1 MNFIEEIVKDWT
13 ESNGPVNNPVFRFPP
28 EPNGHLH
35 LGHAKAMCLNFGLA
49 ETYKTTCNLRFDD
62 TNPLAEDQ
70 VFVDSIKE
78 DIDWLGFQ
86 PTNTYWTS
94 DYFEF
99 LRECA
104 ENLIKKDLAYI
115 DDSTSEEIA
124 SMKGDLE
131 NPGINSPFRD
141 RTIEENLR
149 LFQDLLDGNSE
160 SVLRAKVDMS
170 HDNLLM
176 RDPVIYRKVDATH
189 HNTGDRYK
197 AYPMYDFAHPLS
209 DYKEGITHSLCT
221 LEFEPH
227 RPFYDW
233 VLENLFDD
241 SKPRQIEFS
250 RLNVEDIHLSKRWL
264 KELVEDGT
272 VDGWDDPRMPTL
284 KGLKRRGYTASSIRN
299 FCEKVGITKRDGV
312 IERDV
317 LDGCLRDELNKTS
330 LRRMVVK
337 DPIKL
342 TIVTPFKEGHAAIEN
357 NPEDVVAGSRKV
369 NYSEQFWIE
378 REDFKVEANR
388 KYKRLKL
395 GGNVRLK
402 GVCIVK
408 AVDYLEIDGE
418 IMEVFCEHYP
428 DSFSGMETDV
438 KAKGTIHWVNRL
450 DCEEIKLNH
459 FDGLNKGT
467 ISAFGEPL
475 LSLDYDTPVQFIR
488 HGYYMKDG
496 DSWNHTVSL
505 KSSYKPQ

>member
-1 MNFIEEIVKDWT
+1 MNFIEEIVRDWIGD
-13 ESNGPVNNPVFRFPP
+13 NGPFSNPVFRFPP

-35 LGHAKAMCLNFGLA
+35 LGHAKAICLNFGLA
-49 ETYKTTCNLRFDD
+49 EKYKTTCNLRFDD

-70 VFVDSIKE
+70 IFVESIKE
-78 DIDWLGFQ
+78 DVQWLGFQ
-86 PTNTYWTS
+86 PTNIVWAS

-99 LRECA
+99 IRECA
-104 ENLIKKDLAYI
+104 AELIEMGLAYI

-124 SMKGDLE
+124 AMKGDLE
-131 NPGINSPFRD
+131 NPGVNSPFRD
-141 RTIEENLR
+141 RTTTENAK
-149 LFQDLLDGNSE
+149 LFQDLLDGNSG

-170 HDNLLM
+170 HPNLLM
-176 RDPVIYRKVDATH
+176 RDPVIYRKVDAIH
-189 HNTGDRYK
+189 HNTGDKYK

-209 DYKEGITHSLCT
+209 DYYEGITHSLCT

-233 VLENLFDD
+233 VLNNLFKDA
-241 SKPRQIEFS
+241 KPRQIEFA
-250 RLNVEDIHLSKRWL
+250 RLNVEDIRLSKRWL

-284 KGLKRRGYTASSIRN
+284 KGLKRRGYTASSIRT
-299 FCEKVGITKRDGV
+299 FCEKVGITKRDSV
-312 IERDV
+312 IERDL
-317 LDGCLRDELNKTS
+317 LDGILRDELNKNA

-342 TIVTPFKEGHAAIEN
+342 TIVTPFKEGTAQLEN
-357 NPEDVVAGSRKV
+357 NPEDPEAGLRFV

-378 REDFKVEANR
+378 REDFRVEANK
-388 KYKRLKL
+388 KYNRLKL

-418 IMEVFCEHYP
+418 IVEVFCEHYP

-438 KAKGTIHWVNRL
+438 KAKGVIHWVNRL
-450 DCEEIKLNH
+450 EAEEIQLNH
-459 FDGLNKGT
+459 FDGLDKGT
-467 ISAFGEPL
+467 ITAFGEPL
-475 LSLDYDTPVQFIR
+475 TRLDYIEPVQFIR

-505 KSSYKPQ
+505 KSSYKG

>member
-1 MNFIEEIVKDWT
+1 MNFIEEII
-13 ESNGPVNNPVFRFPP
+13 ESGDKQNLRFRFPP

-35 LGHAKAMCLNFGLA
+35 LGHAKAICLNFGLA
-49 ETYKTTCNLRFDD
+49 KKYNTECNLRFDD

-70 VFVDSIKE
+70 IFVDSIKE
-78 DIDWLGFQ
+78 DINWLGFQ
-86 PTNTYWTS
+86 PDNTFWAS
-94 DYFEF
+94 DYFDF
-99 LRECA
+99 LRDCA
-104 ENLIKKDLAYI
+104 AELIEKGLAYI

-124 SMKGDLE
+124 AMKGDLE
-131 NPGINSPFRD
+131 NPGQDSPYRN
-141 RTIEENLR
+141 RTASENAM
-149 LFQDLLDGNSE
+149 LFQDLLDGKSN
-160 SVLRAKVDMS
+160 SVLRAKVDMA
-170 HDNLLM
+170 DPNLLM
-176 RDPVIYRKVDATH
+176 RDPVIYRKVDAIH
-189 HNTGDRYK
+189 HNTGDKYK

-209 DYKEGITHSLCT
+209 DWYEGITHSLCT

-227 RPFYDW
+227 RPFYNW
-233 VLENLFDD
+233 VLENLDLNRPL
-241 SKPRQIEFS
+241 PRQIEFS
-250 RLNVEDIHLSKRWL
+250 RLNVEGIRLSKRWL
-264 KELVEDGT
+264 KELVEDGV

-284 KGLKRRGYTASSIRN
+284 KGLRRRGYTASSIRT
-299 FCEKVGITKRDGV
+299 FCDKVGITKRDSV
-312 IERDV
+312 IERSL
-317 LDGCLRDELNKTS
+317 LDGILRDELNQNA

-342 TIVTPFKEGHAAIEN
+342 TIVTPFEEGTAQLEN
-357 NPEDVVAGSRKV
+357 NPEDTAAGSRKV

-378 REDFKVEANR
+378 RDDFRVEANR
-388 KYKRLKL
+388 KYNRLKL

-408 AVDYLEIDGE
+408 AVDYLEVDGK

-459 FDGLNKGT
+459 FDGLDMGT
-467 ISAFGEPL
+467 ITAFGEPL
-475 LSLDYDTPVQFIR
+475 VSLDYVEPVQFIR

-505 KSSYKPQ
+505 KSSYKG